1 MVQQSSNMDKEKYS
15 LRQRS
20 KRENNNFKVHTTK
33 TLTKLTKDKK
43 DPKNKPKTKAAPLSK
58 YRRKTANARER
69 TRMKEINSAFETLRK
84 CLPISMQSGD
94 ICATNEKL
102 TKITT
107 LKMAMN
113 YIEMLSDSTQDIE
126 DDLKNN
132 NEIDDEFQYTH
143 TNFMNQEDYSS
154 SDISYKFESDDDES
168 LQSLESFI
176 NPIDISYQKPERQ
189 KHPTCIELELFLE
202 ADRKAFEISELC
214 LSQLSP
220 IDNLTHFG
228 DLFNSEYSDNSTLE
242 LYI

>member
-1 MVQQSSNMDKEKYS
+1 MHQKPSNMDNEKYS

-20 KRENNNFKVHTTK
+20 KRENKKVNKSSTK
-33 TLTKLTKDKK
+33 EKK

-126 DDLKNN
+126 DDYKNN
-132 NEIDDEFQYTH
+132 NDDFLH
-143 TNFMNQEDYSS
+143 NHKNSVSHEDYSS
-154 SDISYKFESDDDES
+154 SDVSYKFESDDDES

-189 KHPTCIELELFLE
+189 KHPTCIELDIFLE

-214 LSQLSP
+214 LNQLSP
-220 IDNLTHFG
+220 VDNLTHFG
-228 DLFNSEYSDNSTLE
+228 DLFNSEYSDNSSLE

>member
-1 MVQQSSNMDKEKYS
+1 MDNEKYS

-20 KRENNNFKVHTTK
+20 KRENNKVNKSSTK
-33 TLTKLTKDKK
+33 SSKEKK

-113 YIEMLSDSTQDIE
+113 YIEMLSEDIE
-126 DDLKNN
+126 DDYKNN
-132 NEIDDEFQYTH
+132 NEINDDFLYNH
-143 TNFMNQEDYSS
+143 NKSVIHEDYSS
-154 SDISYKFESDDDES
+154 SDVSYKFESDDDES

-176 NPIDISYQKPERQ
+176 NPIEISYQKTERQ
-189 KHPTCIELELFLE
+189 KHPTCIELDIFLE

-214 LSQLSP
+214 LNQLSP
-220 IDNLTHFG
+220 VDNLTHFG
-228 DLFNSEYSDNSTLE
+228 DLFNSEYSDNNSLE

>member
-1 MVQQSSNMDKEKYS
+1 MDNEKYS

-20 KRENNNFKVHTTK
+20 KRENNNKTTNK
-33 TLTKLTKDKK
+33 SSIKSSKEKK

-94 ICATNEKL
+94 ISPTNEKL

-113 YIEMLSDSTQDIE
+113 YIEMLSDSTQEIE
-126 DDLKNN
+126 DDFKNN
-132 NEIDDEFQYTH
+132 NDFLYNH
-143 TNFMNQEDYSS
+143 KNSVKHEDYSS
-154 SDISYKFESDDDES
+154 SDVSYKFDSDDDES

-176 NPIDISYQKPERQ
+176 NPIDISYKKPERQ
-189 KHPTCIELELFLE
+189 KHPTVIELELFLE

-214 LSQLSP
+214 LNQLSP
-220 IDNLTHFG
+220 VDNLTHFG

>member
-1 MVQQSSNMDKEKYS
+1 MDNEKYS

-20 KRENNNFKVHTTK
+20 KRENQNFKTNSNKSSIKSTK
-33 TLTKLTKDKK
+33 EKK
-43 DPKNKPKTKAAPLSK
+43 DSKTKPKIKAAPLSK

-94 ICATNEKL
+94 ICSTNEKL

-107 LKMAMN
+107 LRMAMN
-113 YIEMLSDSTQDIE
+113 YIEMLSDCTTSEQDLE

-132 NEIDDEFQYTH
+132 NEFLYSHKI
-143 TNFMNQEDYSS
+143 NSMNHVEDYSSS

-176 NPIDISYQKPERQ
+176 NPIDINYKKPKPERQ
-189 KHPTCIELELFLE
+189 KHPTCIELELFLDG
-202 ADRKAFEISELC
+202 DRKAFEYSELC
-214 LSQLSP
+214 LNQLSP
-220 IDNLTHFG
+220 IDHLTHFG